1 VPTVLPHLRTTMVQA
16 FARTI
21 LDESQR
27 GSSEPGPRLELVDSA
42 SPPSA
47 STLPSTGDL
56 VGDHYRL
63 VRLLGQGMF
72 GKVYV
77 AQREDVPEHQAA
89 LKILPRSLYA
99 GRNVEREL
107 VMLATVGHPNVVQ
120 LKDHGT
126 TRDYVWLTMP
136 VYQGET
142 LAERLLRGPL
152 DLREAHDIF
161 RPIAHGLE
169 ALHAAGLRHQ
179 DVKPE
184 NIYLAVFAGRV
195 HPILLDLGVAAEK
208 DATFVAGTA
217 LFGAPEQ
224 VAVLSGGYP
233 GVIPLSEKMD
243 TYGVATTLLMSLVGP
258 ELFPGEQA
266 TDRAEL
272 AEAHRVRATSPLAP
286 DALPDLQGPARD
298 AIQKTLAGWLA
309 LEPHARPS
317 MHELGVELDVLLE
330 PEREAARAEQRRR
343 SRQKTTILRFK
354 ATLGA
359 MILIGCG
366 VGGVMYSERETL
378 RVASELEKAKKQGSE
393 SFDKLETCAA
403 SHRMAKMDAASCV
416 AARDKDRTLYKQSL
430 DEVAKMGTTSE
441 AERARQLQGYATRVK
456 VCEDLAATEKRAC
469 SDEQARREIESA
481 QQKGALVALA
491 VERDEGQAAAA
502 RATLKLAEAEKKLEL
517 LAAEKAALLE
527 ERDALKSEAAK
538 ATPAAAAATSPAA
551 APAAAPVTSSSP
563 AAPAGTAV
571 AAALPPA
578 ALPPAA
584 LPPPAP
590 PPAALPPAALPPAPP
605 KP

>member
-1 VPTVLPHLRTTMVQA
+1 MPTPLPHLRTTMMQA

-21 LDESQR
+21 VDESR
-27 GSSEPGPRLELVDSA
+27 PGPPGSLHPRLELVDSVA
-42 SPPSA
+42 PPPMVV
-47 STLPSTGDL
+47 LPGTGDL

-136 VYQGET
+136 VYKGET

-217 LFGAPEQ
+217 LYAAPEQ
-224 VAVLSGGYP
+224 VAVLSGAYP
-233 GVIPLSEKMD
+233 GLIPLSEKMD

-258 ELFPGEQA
+258 EYFPGETA
-266 TDRAEL
+266 TDRNEL
-272 AEAHRVRATSPLAP
+272 AAAHDIRATAP
-286 DALPDLQGPARD
+286 IAAGALPDLQGPARA
-298 AIQKTLAGWLA
+298 AIQKTLAGWMA
-309 LEPHARPS
+309 LEPDARPS
-317 MHELGVELDVLLE
+317 MNELGVELDVLLE
-330 PEREAARAEQRRR
+330 PEREAARAEERRR
-343 SRQKTTILRFK
+343 TRQKTTILRFK
-354 ATLGA
+354 VTLGA
-359 MILIGCG
+359 MLLIGLG
-366 VGGVMYSERETL
+366 AAGVMFSKRETL
-378 RVASELEKAKKQGSE
+378 RVANELQKARKMGSE

-403 SHRMAKMDAASCV
+403 SHRMAKMATASCTSS
-416 AARDKDRTLYKQSL
+416 RDTDRAMYKQAL
-430 DEVAKMGTTSE
+430 EEFEKTGTS
-441 AERARQLQGYATRVK
+441 ADADRARQLQGYATRIK
-456 VCEDLAATEKRAC
+456 ACEDIAASEKRTC
-469 SDEQARREIESA
+469 GEEQARRDGESA
-481 QQKGALVALA
+481 RQKGALAALTE
-491 VERDEGQAAAA
+491 ERDEEQAAAA
-502 RATLKLAEAEKKLEL
+502 HGRLELAETKKKLEAL
-517 LAAEKAALLE
+517 TAEKAALTE
-527 ERDALKSEAAK
+527 ERDALKSAAAK
-538 ATPAAAAATSPAA
+538 ASAALAA
-551 APAAAPVTSSSP
+551 APHVAASPGTAAPV
-563 AAPAGTAV
+563 AGGNIAPPLDTAV
-571 AAALPPA
+571 PAALPPA

-584 LPPPAP
+584 LPA
-590 PPAALPPAALPPAPP
+590 AALPPPAPARP
-605 KP
+605 

>member
-1 VPTVLPHLRTTMVQA
+1 MVQA
-16 FARTI
+16 FARTMA
-21 LDESQR
+21 DDSQR
-27 GSSEPGPRLELVDSA
+27 GPAASPRPLLELVDSA
-42 SPPSA
+42 TPPSVLV
-47 STLPSTGDL
+47 LPCAGDL

-72 GKVYV
+72 GTVYV

-152 DLREAHDIF
+152 SLREAHDIF

-179 DVKPE
+179 DVKPD
-184 NIYLAVFAGRV
+184 NIFLATFAGRV

-217 LFGAPEQ
+217 LYAAPEQ
-224 VAVLSGGYP
+224 VAVLSGAYP

-243 TYGVATTLLMSLVGP
+243 TYGVATTLLMSLIGP
-258 ELFPGEQA
+258 EIFPGETA

-272 AEAHRVRATSPLAP
+272 AAAHELRAQEPIPAS
-286 DALPDLQGPARD
+286 ALPDLVGPARV

-309 LEPHARPS
+309 LDPDERPS
-317 MHELGVELDVLLE
+317 MSDLGEELDVLLE

-343 SRQKTTILRFK
+343 NRQKTTILRFK
-354 ATLGA
+354 IAVGA
-359 MILIGCG
+359 MLLIACG
-366 VGGVMYSERETL
+366 GGAVMFSERETL
-378 RVASELEKAKKQGSE
+378 RLASELEKAKKMRSE

-403 SHRMAKMDAASCV
+403 SHKMATMNAASCLT
-416 AARDKDRTLYKQSL
+416 ARDKDRALYKQSL
-430 DEVAKMGTTSE
+430 DEVAKMSTTSD
-441 AERARQLQGYATRVK
+441 AERARQLQSYAMRVK
-456 VCEDLAATEKRAC
+456 TCEDGAATAQRAC
-469 SDEQARREIESA
+469 VEDQSRREGESARQRIAVAAMTEERDQEQASA
-481 QQKGALVALA
+481 A
-491 VERDEGQAAAA
+491 QA
-502 RATLKLAEAEKKLEL
+502 RLKLTEAEKQLGQL
-517 LAAEKAALLE
+517 TADKAALAE
-527 ERDALKSEAAK
+527 ERDALKAAAAK
-538 ATPAAAAATSPAA
+538 ASAALAAAPRPATSAAAGAASAAAGPAPTDTAVAAAAP
-551 APAAAPVTSSSP
+551 PV
-563 AAPAGTAV
+563 
-571 AAALPPA
+571 AALPPA
-578 ALPPAA
+578 ALPA
-584 LPPPAP
+584 
-590 PPAALPPAALPPAPP
+590 AALPPAAPPPTPPAPP
-605 KP
+605 AP

>member
-1 VPTVLPHLRTTMVQA
+1 MIQA

-21 LDESQR
+21 VDESR
-27 GSSEPGPRLELVDSA
+27 PGPASESRRPRLELADSMA
-42 SPPSA
+42 PPA
-47 STLPSTGDL
+47 VIVLPGTGDL

-217 LFGAPEQ
+217 LYAAPEQ
-224 VAVLSGGYP
+224 VAVLSGAYP
-233 GVIPLSEKMD
+233 GIIPLSEKMD
-243 TYGVATTLLMSLVGP
+243 TYGVATTLLTALVGP
-258 ELFPGEQA
+258 ELFPGETA
-266 TDRAEL
+266 TDRSEL
-272 AEAHRVRATSPLAP
+272 AAAHDTRATAP
-286 DALPDLQGPARD
+286 IAANALPDLQGPARA
-298 AIQKTLAGWLA
+298 AIQKTLAGWMA
-309 LEPHARPS
+309 LEPGSRPT
-317 MHELGVELDVLLE
+317 MKELGEELDVLLE
-330 PEREAARAEQRRR
+330 PEREAARAEDRRR
-343 SRQKTTILRFK
+343 NRQKTTIMRFK
-354 ATLGA
+354 VTLGA
-359 MILIGCG
+359 MLLIGLG
-366 VGGVMYSERETL
+366 AAGVMFSKRETL
-378 RVASELEKAKKQGSE
+378 RVASELEKAKKMRSE

-403 SHRMAKMDAASCV
+403 SHKMATMAAATCS
-416 AARDKDRTLYKQSL
+416 AARDTDRAMYRQAL
-430 DEVAKMGTTSE
+430 DEFTKTGSVAD
-441 AERARQLQGYATRVK
+441 ADRARQLQSYATRIK
-456 VCEDLAATEKRAC
+456 ACEDIAASEKRTC
-469 SDEQARREIESA
+469 GEEQVRRDIDNAR
-481 QQKGALVALA
+481 QKGALAALA
-491 VERDEGQAAAA
+491 EERDEEQASAAH
-502 RATLKLAEAEKKLEL
+502 ATLELAEAKKKLEI
-517 LAAEKAALLE
+517 LAAEKVALTE
-527 ERDALKSEAAK
+527 ERDALKAAAAK
-538 ATPAAAAATSPAA
+538 AAAALSAAPHPAA
-551 APAAAPVTSSSP
+551 APG
-563 AAPAGTAV
+563 APAPIAGAGVAPPVDTAV

-578 ALPPAA
+578 AL
-584 LPPPAP
+584 PPAP
-590 PPAALPPAALPPAPP
+590 PPAALPPAALPPTPAPQ
-605 KP
+605 